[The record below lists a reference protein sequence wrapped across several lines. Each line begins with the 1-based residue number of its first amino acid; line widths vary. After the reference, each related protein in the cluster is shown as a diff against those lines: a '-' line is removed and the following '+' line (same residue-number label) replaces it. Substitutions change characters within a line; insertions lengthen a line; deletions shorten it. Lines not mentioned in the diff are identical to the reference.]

1 MSELRQRV
9 MVSVVF
15 IPLLL
20 AALWL
25 GGWYLISMFALVN
38 ILGGLEY
45 ITMMRGRGHRVAWIW
60 LGISSLLYASLLIF
74 RGIDLVL
81 VWVALLALIL
91 DAVIAWDESSA
102 VPRAFS
108 ICYGLIYTAV
118 LPAMITRIGL
128 DYKGQPILLSL
139 VMMIWIVDSV
149 AYFVGMSLG
158 RHRGITT
165 VSPRKSLE
173 GFMAGAVVPILIVII
188 LYYSK
193 LNFLPGWIMVLIA
206 IAAGVF
212 GQLGDLAESMLKRYC
227 GVKDSSR
234 LIPGHGGILDRVDS
248 LLLAGSFLYC
258 ALKLFGM
265 IECL

>member
-9 MVSVVF
+9 MVSVIF

-25 GGWYLISMFALVN
+25 GGGYLIAMFSLVS
-38 ILGGLEY
+38 ILGSLEY
-45 ITMMRGRGHRVAWIW
+45 FTMMRGKGHRVAWIW
-60 LGISSLLYASLLIF
+60 LGLGTALFVALLIW
-74 RGIDLVL
+74 RELDLVFA
-81 VWVALLALIL
+81 WVALLALIL
-91 DAVIAWDESSA
+91 DAIMDWDENTS
-102 VPRAFS
+102 VPRVFS
-108 ICYGLIYTAV
+108 ISFGLLYTAV

-128 DYKGQPILLSL
+128 DYIGQPILLSL

-149 AYFVGMSLG
+149 AYFVGMSFG
-158 RHRGITT
+158 KHRNVTA

-173 GFMAGAVVPILIVII
+173 GFLAGVFVPFLIVII
-188 LYYSK
+188 LYFTK
-193 LNFLPGWIMVLIA
+193 VDFLSGWLMALIA

-258 ALKLFGM
+258 ALKVF
-265 IECL
+265 

>member
-1 MSELRQRV
+1 MTELRQRV
-9 MVSVVF
+9 MVSVIF

-25 GGWYLISMFALVN
+25 GGAYLVAMFALVN
-38 ILGGLEY
+38 ILGGIEY
-45 ITMMRGRGHRVAWIW
+45 IAMMRSKGHRLAWIW
-60 LGISSLLYASLLIF
+60 LGFGTGLYAALLIW
-74 RGIDLVL
+74 RSMDLVF
-81 VWVALLALIL
+81 VWVAVLVLIL
-91 DAVIAWDESSA
+91 DAIIDWNEDTA
-102 VPRAFS
+102 VPRAFV
-108 ICYGLIYTAV
+108 IYFGLIYTAV

-158 RHRGITT
+158 RHRNVTA
-165 VSPRKSLE
+165 VSPRKSVE
-173 GFMAGAVVPILIVII
+173 GFMAGAIVPIVIVII
-188 LYYSK
+188 LYFTRMD
-193 LNFLPGWIMVLIA
+193 FLPVWLMLLIA

>member
-1 MSELRQRV
+1 VTELRQRV
-9 MVSVVF
+9 LVSVIF

-25 GGWYLISMFALVN
+25 GGGYLIAMFSLVN
-38 ILGGLEY
+38 ILGGMEY
-45 ITMMRGRGHRVAWIW
+45 ISMMRGKDHRIAWIW
-60 LGISSLLYASLLIF
+60 LGMGFLLY
-74 RGIDLVL
+74 
-81 VWVALLALIL
+81 VALLIWRPLDLTLLWLALLAVIL
-91 DAVIAWDESSA
+91 DAIISWEENHA
-102 VPRAFS
+102 VPRAFAIS
-108 ICYGLIYTAV
+108 FGLLYTSV

-139 VMMIWIVDSV
+139 VMMIWIVDSA
-149 AYFVGMSLG
+149 AYFVGMSFG
-158 RHRGITT
+158 KHRNVTA

-173 GFMAGAVVPILIVII
+173 GFVVGVFVPVLIVII
-188 LYYSK
+188 LYFTK
-193 LNFLPGWIMVLIA
+193 VDFLSGWLMTLIA

-248 LLLAGSFLYC
+248 ILLAGSFLYC
-258 ALKLFGM
+258 ALQFFK
-265 IECL
+265 